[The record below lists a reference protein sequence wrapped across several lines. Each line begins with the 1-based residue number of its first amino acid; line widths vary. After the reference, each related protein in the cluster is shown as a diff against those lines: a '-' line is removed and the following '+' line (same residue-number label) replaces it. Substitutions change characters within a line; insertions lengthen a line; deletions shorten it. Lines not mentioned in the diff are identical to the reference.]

1 MRRQQDGTFCFFC
14 RLWETPKVFSI
25 ARRSWLS
32 SPSDQTSLGAGGR
45 SSVVPIDMRG
55 IFHGCTF
62 FLDPNAHV
70 GPPASS
76 GEPQSQNFAD
86 TSMSAFAADI
96 AAHGGVVAS
105 GSHPPTCAACR
116 CIVR

>member
-1 MRRQQDGTFCFFC
+1 MFFC
-14 RLWETPKVFSI
+14 RLWETPSVFNCPSVVVE
-25 ARRSWLS
+25 L
-32 SPSDQTSLGAGGR
+32 PSDQTSLGAGGR

-105 GSHPPTCAACR
+105 GSHPPACAACR